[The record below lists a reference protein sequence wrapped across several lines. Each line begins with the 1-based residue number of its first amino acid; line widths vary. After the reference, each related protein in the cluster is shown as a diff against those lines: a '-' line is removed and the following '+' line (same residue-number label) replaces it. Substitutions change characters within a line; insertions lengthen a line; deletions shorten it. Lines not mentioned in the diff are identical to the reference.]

1 MAIQEIL
8 ARPITN
14 IAENWEGHT
23 GQEVED
29 FVCRKLQAAN
39 IESAS
44 YDSGTSMLT
53 LTRENG
59 TNLEV
64 EVSVIT
70 PEYNYGLMLYGVRI
84 DGGVPYTEANPNL
97 LTSYVPG
104 KKFEL
109 GVILFATIT
118 TSKTLDRIGNFD
130 LKVSFGGKSEIFK
143 SKTVPHSSCI
153 INNGVITGTTT
164 PIEEIAWIDITSLF
178 TSSINKQKISAVVQD
193 DTEIKDTLELTIT
206 NDVISLAYAGDI
218 IVGQNNASFTLTGT
232 NNQGGYKLEGFNNSE
247 AITSPG
253 DGIMQYSGL
262 VPGLN
267 QLAIRAVN
275 VTDSN
280 IYTDWCYV
288 DVIYT
293 EGCVNTVV
301 AVNGVSA
308 GINNN
313 GVSTLY
319 ELTVFSP
326 KQEEISLTTYLE
338 DNVPNSMNPTPTQ
351 VIKSEILG
359 ASSYNENNIYSTD
372 YTKYIE
378 INSEGAKKYL
388 LVNIDGQ
395 FYQFVLIE
403 TLLGGKLQVTN
414 EKYKSMEIE
423 NVIAEYTY
431 YQDNKPNL
439 NYDQIVGYSNNVF
452 VTKEYATN
460 SVSANVSEDLESSDG
475 WAEESGRTFFKVS
488 AQNKNVFTQ
497 ELDLKL
503 SETFT
508 IEMGVKTYNISN
520 ENNSILTFG
529 NLELRPTQLCWRY
542 ADETSTQG
550 KASFNSRNA
559 QFQEGQ
565 ETHILLT
572 CTKGYYINK
581 NDIYYPDYLGA
592 VQDTYQTT
600 YDEKAPQTKFNLIRI
615 YINGV
620 IDREFELSDNDLKSL
635 IANKVQIKSTS
646 ADVNFYLFRVYN
658 NIALNFDQVQRNY
671 ISFLPTKVEK
681 AKFYDQNDILFEDGP
696 RKGEI
701 SFAKTL
707 GKYNSI
713 VQIYPKGG
721 KFPHRFWGGVDGDAN
736 GDVDK
741 KLSATMFVNYADEA
755 TNKQYGG
762 RLTHGRVKGQG
773 SSAMRYL
780 IWNVTFDMG
789 KLKTSED
796 KKIKSKFMPYNL
808 MDPETNRFVE
818 DAKPTLSNGYIMPP
832 YEGQVDTEPYPV
844 KKMVGKVNFA
854 SSMQSHKPGACKLF
868 EDGYKSTV
876 GVLPSGGKK
885 AVHQEPFLYFYWE
898 TDLEYDKDNADAS
911 PIATVD
917 LADILANNESIEFMG
932 FQTWGAGKGDDAESG
947 FNEDTTPEYLLLEGG
962 ENSDPSVNFRV
973 PWQGLQRG
981 ADAYY
986 STKLESKP
994 TISYEESLEHPDRN
1008 LWIDDESIVYNDG
1021 GAWDIDFGF
1030 FEDEINKITYFR
1042 FEDGLSGDVEVN
1054 GKTYTLGESERNVI
1068 ESLKKF
1074 REFYDFVYKYDYTGV
1089 ITTDAQPDPKD
1100 AQGIIINP
1108 WNVKSKYIVTN
1119 GTFAIDGVAVSGHQ
1133 PGDVYRYDD
1142 INGTWVRAG
1151 VKYENGDWSRLNIFD
1166 INREAGTTTS
1176 NPETALANMKEIFLS
1191 GVPSLG
1197 IPKIGDFVN
1206 EKDISFHQA
1215 FIKLVSGTDNRA
1227 KNTYFQIAGPIYEET
1242 PVFNEEGNPVLDEKG
1257 EQKTKFVKG
1266 NKGDYLVRLLGDDLD
1281 TVLVT
1286 DNNGLQSKPY
1296 NLVEASFDESHAVHW
1311 GDANNVFFKMY
1322 DQTHEEQ
1329 VKEMLKGILDKAG
1342 VNSTTVNNIGTYF
1355 YNAFFKI
1362 QQEQFPA
1369 IAYNHTAKIY
1379 YETAYSIKASG
1390 IFPDY
1395 TNNNVNALSQSHGSC
1410 LQCEKQFMKKRLN
1423 FLNTYALTQM
1433 GESFATASSAG
1444 SGTDVTWHIEFE
1456 PFQDFYPAY
1465 YFGGNGQNK
1474 YLGKLN
1480 INGKYDID
1488 TYIAREGNQYSVDVV
1503 EKNTNVNQGFYR
1515 PDLYKSFNM
1524 LGLVHTTELPRTVN
1538 FGRAIDFKIDNADMA
1553 QYKELFAS
1561 ISGKETKFT
1570 TFAPQFPVLENI
1582 VLNNMELP
1590 VDLDFSTYQKLKVI
1604 NLSSTTGV
1612 TSVTFPESGRLEQI
1626 TLPATITKFKIYNN
1640 PGLKTVKFE
1649 GIDNLSEVYI
1659 DCSKCGQFDVEQFL
1673 VKLTSCLGLSSVT
1686 IRNANGL
1693 NLTESTLQ
1701 FLLNLKTCILSGTF
1715 NVVEDLEADPK
1726 VSSAI
1731 SFATKQQLVN
1741 KFGNIT
1747 DTNNEVVFTFKSANI
1762 GSIST
1767 PTEIYVYTNANDVL
1781 PITRENLI
1789 QVSVASGNNVQIV
1802 NETNPFNSNVNA
1814 RLNIEYSIDDTSFAT
1829 INAKSGA
1836 ITLRKAGQSKDD
1848 KAVITVSLYR
1858 EGFSTPLTST
1868 TTVYFTWIAPQL
1880 GDFAYADGS
1889 FSAGYDKNKTL
1900 VGLVYARKFSD
1911 TEETAGTAYII
1922 GSEYIPDAKGETT
1935 TRMTGYTEFNSNI
1948 SEIDSNCMR
1957 MRAITAF
1964 LQTLGVSDT
1973 AAYTDVTNV
1982 IDTSA
1987 ADKKDIIKFY
1997 SNISTG
2003 SSNTNISDYDF
2014 EDSGIGI
2021 YSIQYFT
2028 GKADTAC
2035 YIDHVNQ
2042 KLLPQIISNPNYTS
2056 FISGTADNPYIESL
2070 DKLDR
2075 LCNTFKNQ
2083 FTEYDTDMVKAIAF
2097 PYFYAFNL
2105 YQPTVKFG
2113 ETLHPSYTQG
2123 NWYAPSMSEMMRILY
2138 YRDYSASGSIK
2149 GFFNLNINP
2158 DVENG
2163 ETPKTTPIFSLA
2175 AKRGV
2180 SLDVWNNIIDNGYN
2194 LTTTVDPTSNEN
2206 YTFGYYNNQWSW
2218 EPGYYQPNSYSADY
2232 YKARN
2237 AWRFVARKGVPFVQF
2252 EFSKS

>member
-8 ARPITN
+8 ARPIKT
-14 IAENWEGHT
+14 IEEKWDGHT

-29 FVCRKLQAAN
+29 FVCRKLQEAN
-39 IESAS
+39 IESVT
-44 YDSGTSMLT
+44 YDSGTSTLT

-59 TNLEV
+59 QSLEA

-70 PEYNYGLMLYGVRI
+70 PEYNYGLMLYGVRV
-84 DGGVPYTEANPNL
+84 DGNTIYTEANSNL

-109 GVILFATIT
+109 GVILYATIT

-130 LKVSFGGKSEIFK
+130 LKISFGGKSEIYK

-153 INNGVITGTTT
+153 ENNGVIVGTTT

-178 TSSINKQKISAVVQD
+178 TTSVNKQKISAIVQD
-193 DTEIKDTLELTIT
+193 NTEIKDTLELTIT
-206 NDVISLAYAGDI
+206 NDVINLSYAGEV
-218 IVGQNNASFTLTGT
+218 IVNQNQANFTLTGT
-232 NNQGGYKLEGFNNSE
+232 NSLSSYRLEGFNNGVE
-247 AITSPG
+247 IVSPG
-253 DGIMQYSGL
+253 DGQMQYTNL

-267 QLAIRAVN
+267 QLAIRAIN
-275 VTDSN
+275 STDSS

-288 DVIYT
+288 DIIYT
-293 EGCVNTVV
+293 ENCVNTVV

-313 GVSTLY
+313 GISTLY

-351 VIKSEILG
+351 IIKSEILG
-359 ASSYNENNIYSTD
+359 ASSYNDNNIYSTD

-378 INSEGAKKYL
+378 INSDNATKYL
-388 LVNIDGQ
+388 LVNVDGE

-414 EKYKSMEIE
+414 EKYKSMKIE
-423 NVIAEYTY
+423 EVVAEYTY

-452 VTKEYATN
+452 VTKAYATN
-460 SVSANVSEDLESSDG
+460 SVPANVSEDLESSDG
-475 WAEESGRTFFKVS
+475 WTEENGRIFFKVS
-488 AQNKNVFTQ
+488 AQNKNVFSE
-497 ELDLKL
+497 ELDLRL

-508 IEMGVKTYNISN
+508 IEMAVKTYNISN
-520 ENNSILTFG
+520 ENNPILTFG

-542 ADETSTQG
+542 DDETSTAG

-559 QFQEGQ
+559 QFQEDQ

-592 VQDTYQTT
+592 VQETYQTT
-600 YDEKAPQTKFNLIRI
+600 YDEKTVQTKFNLIRI

-620 IDREFELSDNDLKSL
+620 IDREFELSDNDLKAL
-635 IANKVQIKSTS
+635 IANKIQIKSTS
-646 ADVNFYLFRVYN
+646 ADINFYLFRVYN

-681 AKFYDQNDILFEDGP
+681 ANFYDKNDILFEDGP

-721 KFPHRFWGGVDGDAN
+721 KFPHRFWGGEDGNAVE
-736 GDVDK
+736 DVDK

-789 KLKTSED
+789 KLKTSKATGE
-796 KKIKSKFMPYNL
+796 KKIKSKFMPYNQ
-808 MDPETNRFVE
+808 MDFETNRFVE
-818 DAKPTLSNGYIMPP
+818 GATPTLDNGYIMPP
-832 YEGQVDTEPYPV
+832 YEGQQDTTPYPV

-876 GVLPSGGKK
+876 GSLPSGGKK

-898 TDLEYDKDNADAS
+898 TDLEYDQDDADNS

-917 LADILANNESIEFMG
+917 LADIIANNESVEFMG

-981 ADAYY
+981 SAAYY
-986 STKLESKP
+986 NTKLEKYP
-994 TISYEESLEHPDRN
+994 TISYQDSLEHPDRN

-1021 GAWDIDFGF
+1021 GAWDIDFGV
-1030 FEDEINKITYFR
+1030 FEDEVNDITCFR
-1042 FEDGLSGDVEVN
+1042 FEDGLSGDIEIDGV
-1054 GKTYTLGESERNVI
+1054 TYTLGESERNVI

-1074 REFYDFVYKYDYTGV
+1074 RAFYDFAYKYDYTGI
-1089 ITTDAQPDPKD
+1089 ITTDTQPDPKD
-1100 AQGIIINP
+1100 AQGNTNI

-1119 GTFAIDGVAVSGHQ
+1119 SVFSINGVAVSGHQ

-1151 VKYENGDWSRLNIFD
+1151 LVYENGNWSRLNIFD
-1166 INREAGTTTS
+1166 ICREAGTNTT
-1176 NPETALANMKEIFLS
+1176 NPETALLNMKEIFLN
-1191 GVPSLG
+1191 GVSSLG
-1197 IPKIGDFVN
+1197 IPKIGDFVD

-1227 KNTYFQIAGPIYEET
+1227 KNTYFQIIGPLYEET
-1242 PVFNEEGNPVLDEKG
+1242 PLFNDDETPVLDDEG
-1257 EQKTKFVKG
+1257 EQKTKFMKG
-1266 NKGDYLVRLLGDDLD
+1266 SKGDYLVRLLADDLD
-1281 TVLVT
+1281 TILVT

-1296 NLVEASFDESHAVHW
+1296 NLIEASFDESQAIHW
-1311 GDANNVFFKMY
+1311 GDANNIFLKMY

-1329 VKEMLKGILDKAG
+1329 IKNSLKGILNTAG
-1342 VNSTTVNNIGTYF
+1342 VNSSTINNTGTYF

-1369 IAYNHTAKIY
+1369 IAFNHVAKIY

-1390 IFPDY
+1390 IFTNY

-1423 FLNTYALTQM
+1423 FLNTYALTEM
-1433 GESFATASSAG
+1433 GDSFKTASSAG
-1444 SGTDVTWHIEFE
+1444 SGRPVNWHIEFE

-1474 YLGKLN
+1474 YLGVLN
-1480 INGKYDID
+1480 ANGKYDID
-1488 TYIAREGNQYSVDVV
+1488 KYVAKKGNSYSIDVV

-1524 LGLVHTTELPRTVN
+1524 LGLVYTTELENIN
-1538 FGRAIDFKIDNADMA
+1538 FSRAIDFKIDNADMA
-1553 QYKELFAS
+1553 QYKDLFA
-1561 ISGKETKFT
+1561 GVNEETSFT
-1570 TFAPQFPVLENI
+1570 IFTPQFPVLENI
-1582 VLNNMELP
+1582 TLNNMTLP
-1590 VDLDFSTYQKLKVI
+1590 ADLDFSSYHKLKSI
-1604 NLSSTTGV
+1604 NLSTT
-1612 TSVTFPESGRLEQI
+1612 TTKSVTFPESGRLEQI
-1626 TLPATITKFKIYNN
+1626 VLPATITKFKIYNN
-1640 PGLKTVKFE
+1640 PGLKNVRFE
-1649 GIDNLSEVYI
+1649 GISNLSEVYI
-1659 DCSKCGQFDVEQFL
+1659 DCSKCGQFDVEDFL
-1673 VKLTSCLGLSSVT
+1673 VKLTSCLGLSSIT

-1701 FLLNLKTCILSGTF
+1701 FLLNIKNCILSGTF
-1715 NVVEDLEADPK
+1715 NIVDDLEADPK
-1726 VSSAI
+1726 VPSAI
-1731 SFATKQQLVN
+1731 SFTTKQQLVN

-1762 GSIST
+1762 SSIST
-1767 PTEIYVYTNANDVL
+1767 PVEIYVYANANESL
-1781 PITRENLI
+1781 PITKENLI
-1789 QVSVASGNNVQIV
+1789 QVTVTSGNNVQIV
-1802 NETNPFNSNVNA
+1802 NETNPFNNNVNG
-1814 RLNIEYSIDDTSFAT
+1814 RLKVEYSIDDKSFAT
-1829 INAKSGA
+1829 IDEKSGA
-1836 ITLRKAGQSKDD
+1836 ITLRKAGSSKED
-1848 KAVITVSLYR
+1848 KAMITVSLYR

-1911 TEETAGTAYII
+1911 TEETTGTAYII

-1973 AAYTDVTNV
+1973 AAYTDVANV
-1982 IDTSA
+1982 IDTST
-1987 ADKKDIIKFY
+1987 ADKKDIVKFY

-2042 KLLPQIISNPNYTS
+2042 KLLPAIISNPNYTS
-2056 FISGTADNPYIESL
+2056 FISGTMDNPYIESL

-2194 LTTTVDPTSNEN
+2194 LTTTIDPTSNEN

-2218 EPGYYQPNSYSADY
+2218 EPGYYQPGSYSADY